1 MAELLTKKGK
11 IVECNILNE
20 STHTYLI
27 EYNGKVG
34 QVKKDRIISL
44 NELDEAVL
52 EGFRDRVKGVFNKIK
67 EFFGK
72 FFLTKS
78 TVKVSNDYV
87 EDDDDD
93 TAPEED
99 NKQDKKEEYEDIY
112 HVTVADEK
120 SGKVYQVSPPVQAAI
135 AAAQG
140 RNRTIT
146 AYYGPQSDY
155 EFARELGVPIDRVPT
170 ESPDTTLQDEINT
183 ERKIMQESLS
193 MRAPRR
199 SAINEA
205 DAEANAKKYHYVPLQ
220 MAGNKTI
227 GDNAVSGAEIKD
239 KEMFAKNYTIK
250 EAIEFIYE
258 MYRAQ
263 RFKLEQAQSICLW
276 GAPGIGKSNMKSAIL
291 QRIKQRYPDVRWI
304 EINGRGNTDD
314 LYMQVKTTVEFQGVS
329 GDRRQKNAVA
339 LESIANL
346 PMYNGNNLSKDEEID
361 NEFYANGGRWKDGKQ
376 VSQDNGGIIFI
387 DEFSRSRQE
396 MMATL
401 MTLLSDQTIGGG
413 MKLGNRWI
421 VIAAANTKS
430 QMRGL
435 DDADNFFLDPA
446 QQSRICNLN
455 IVPSAEEWYEKY
467 SSEFETITDANGKVY
482 TFSKVEPEILE
493 FVLGCENKKWFY
505 NLQIV
510 DKDEEEYVNQYASKA
525 IPRTWNSVS
534 YAIRTAIILYN
545 EDHGTDFRTLTDF
558 WNMKDA
564 SGKQVGKDMI
574 LERLQLKVGIPAAKA
589 FMKWMDEK
597 TFTNKDAELVWNTG
611 KCSVTPTGVPQ
622 LLNTIIPALISF
634 NPALRNI
641 ASNNA
646 ISIADIFDPDK
657 LVNVMK
663 YIFASVKGVGA
674 VTGFAQCFGKFQ
686 QDCIRQLKG
695 FKNASDEFKEFSNI
709 VVNAEDKDLIHYF
722 SYLGDQLNESGDDPV
737 LLKKIVNFC
746 QEYEKITNTNIS
758 NY

>member
-20 STHTYLI
+20 STYTYLI

-34 QVKKDRIISL
+34 QVKKDRILSM

-52 EGFRDRVKGVFNKIK
+52 EGFRDRIKNAFGKIK
-67 EFFGK
+67 EFFGR
-72 FFLTKS
+72 FFLSKS
-78 TVKVSNDYV
+78 TVKVSDDYV
-87 EDDDDD
+87 DDAPEAEDDKP
-93 TAPEED
+93 A
-99 NKQDKKEEYEDIY
+99 KEKYEDIY
-112 HVTVADEK
+112 HVSVADEK
-120 SGKVYQVSPPVQAAI
+120 SGKIYQVSPPVQSAI

-155 EFARELGVPIDRVPT
+155 DFAKEMGIPINSVPKNSQD
-170 ESPDTTLQDEINT
+170 STLQDEINA

-193 MRAPRR
+193 TRTPRR
-199 SAINEA
+199 SPLNEA
-205 DAEANAKKYHYVPLQ
+205 DAKAKAGKYNYVPLQ
-220 MAGNKTI
+220 MVGNKKI
-227 GDNAVSGAEIKD
+227 GDNAVSGAEVKD
-239 KEMFAKNYTIK
+239 NESFARDYTIK
-250 EAIEFIYE
+250 QAVEFIYE

-263 RFKLEQAQSICLW
+263 RFGLEQAQSICLW
-276 GAPGIGKSNMKSAIL
+276 GAPGIGKSNMKEEIL
-291 QRIKQRYPDVRWI
+291 RRIRQHYPDVRWI
-304 EINGRGNTDD
+304 EISGRGNTDD
-314 LYMQVKTTVEFQGVS
+314 LYMQVKTTIEFQGVK

-346 PMYNGNNLSKDEEID
+346 PMYNTNNLSKDEERD
-361 NEFYANGGRWKDGKQ
+361 NEFYANGGRWKDGQQ
-376 VSQDNGGIIFI
+376 VSRDDGGIIFI
-387 DEFSRSRQE
+387 DEFSRSRAE
-396 MMATL
+396 MMNTL

-421 VIAAANTKS
+421 VITAANTKS

-435 DDADNFFLDPA
+435 DAAEDFFLDPA

-455 IVPSAEEWYEKY
+455 IVPSAEEWYDKY
-467 SSEFETITDANGKVY
+467 SNTFETITDANGKTY

-493 FVLGCENKKWFY
+493 FVLTCENKKWFY

-510 DKDEEEYVNQYASKA
+510 DKEEEEYVNQYASKA

-534 YAIRTAIILYN
+534 YAIRAAIILYN
-545 EDHGTDFRTLTDF
+545 EDHGTDYKTLTDF

-564 SGKQVGKDMI
+564 SGIQVGRDMI
-574 LERLQLKVGIPAAKA
+574 LERLELKVGVPAAKA
-589 FMKWMDEK
+589 FMDWMDNK
-597 TFTNKDAELVWNTG
+597 TFTSKDAELVWNTG
-611 KCSVTPTGVPQ
+611 NCAIKPTGAPQ
-622 LLNTIIPALISF
+622 ILNTIVPALIAF

-641 ASNNA
+641 SNNNN

-663 YIFASVKGVGA
+663 YLFKSNKTVGA

-686 QDCIRQLKG
+686 QGCIRQIKG
-695 FKNASDEFKEFSNI
+695 FTKASEEFKEFSNI
-709 VVNAEDKDLIHYF
+709 VVNAETKDLIHYF
-722 SYLGDQLNESGDDPV
+722 SYLGDQLNESGDDPE
-737 LLKKIVNFC
+737 LLKKIVRFC
-746 QEYEKITNTNIS
+746 QEYENITNTNVS

>member
-20 STHTYLI
+20 STHAYLI

-34 QVKKDRIISL
+34 QVKKDRIISM

-52 EGFRDRVKGVFNKIK
+52 EGFRDRIKNTFNKIK

-72 FFLTKS
+72 FFLSKS
-78 TVKVSNDYV
+78 TVKVNNDYS
-87 EDDDDD
+87 DDD
-93 TAPEED
+93 TPDSED
-99 NKQDKKEEYEDIY
+99 KKPGKEEYEDIY
-112 HVTVADEK
+112 HVSVANEK
-120 SGKVYQVSPPVQAAI
+120 TGKIYQVSPPVQAAI

-146 AYYGPQSDY
+146 AYYGPKEDY
-155 EFARELGVPIDRVPT
+155 DFAKELGVPINGVPT
-170 ESPDTTLQDEINT
+170 DSPDSTLQDELDA

-193 MRAPRR
+193 ARAPRR

-205 DAEANAKKYHYVPLQ
+205 DAEAKAGKYHYVPLQ
-220 MAGNKTI
+220 MVGDKTI

-239 KEMFAKNYTIK
+239 KEMFAQNYTIN
-250 EAIEFIYE
+250 EAVEFIYE

-263 RFKLEQAQSICLW
+263 RFELEQAQSICLW
-276 GAPGIGKSNMKSAIL
+276 GAPGIGKSNMKTEIL
-291 QRIKQRYPDVRWI
+291 RRIQKRYPDVRWI
-304 EINGRGNTDD
+304 EISGRGNTDD
-314 LYMQVKTTVEFQGVS
+314 LYMQVKTTIEFQGVK
-329 GDRRQKNAVA
+329 GDNRQKNAVA

-346 PMYNGNNLSKDEEID
+346 PMFNTNNLSDDEKTD

-376 VSQDNGGIIFI
+376 VSRDDGGIIFI
-387 DEFSRSRQE
+387 DEFSRSRAE
-396 MMATL
+396 MMSTL

-455 IVPSAEEWYEKY
+455 IVPSAEEWYDKY
-467 SSEFETITDANGKVY
+467 SSEFETITDANGKTY

-510 DKDEEEYVNQYASKA
+510 NKEEEEYVNQYASKA
-525 IPRTWNSVS
+525 IPRTWNSAS

-545 EDHGTDFRTLTDF
+545 EDHNTDYRTLTEF

-564 SGKQVGKDMI
+564 SGKQVGRDMI
-574 LERLQLKVGIPAAKA
+574 LERLQLKVGVPAAKA
-589 FMKWMDEK
+589 FMKWMDDK
-597 TFTNKDAELVWNTG
+597 TFTNKDAESVWNTG

-622 LLNTIIPALISF
+622 LLNTIVPALISF

-641 ASNNA
+641 SNNNN

-663 YIFASVKGVGA
+663 YIFKSLNTVGA

-686 QDCIRQLKG
+686 QGWIRQIKG
-695 FKNASDEFKEFSNI
+695 FKAASEEFKEFSNI
-709 VVNAEDKDLIHYF
+709 VVNAETKDLIHYF
-722 SYLGDQLNESGDDPV
+722 SYLGDQLNESGDNPE
-737 LLKKIVNFC
+737 LLKKIVRFC
-746 QEYEKITNTNIS
+746 QEYENITNTNIS